1 MPHSM
6 KRGPQMG
13 GGPGARAAA
22 MRGAKPK
29 DLRQTLKGLWAFLRK
44 RKIMLFLAFF
54 MVLLNIGAS
63 LAGTSYL
70 QPIIDNFLQPV
81 NADPTMAQ
89 RFAGLAGG
97 VVTLGCIFM
106 VSVVASYLQNRL
118 MLTVSQRTINDIRG
132 QLFNHLQGL
141 PVGYFDSHTT
151 GELMSRFTNDVDTL
165 NDALQNGLT
174 TLFSSAV
181 MLGGILGMML
191 YRSLLLTAITLLI
204 VPLLLLSTGKVM
216 KISSKFFNAQQAALG
231 EVNGY
236 IEEIMTGQKVVKTFC
251 YEDRARQEF
260 EERNQRLQKAAQ
272 TAQGYAGMMMPLTRN
287 INSVGYALVATVGG
301 ILTIFG
307 SMTVGSLVV
316 FLQLVQS
323 FGRPINEASNQYNSI
338 VTALAGAERIFQVM
352 KVKPEDDGEEKQ
364 KGYQLVH
371 GEGRDFYWQK
381 GERRIPVRG
390 DVRFEKVD
398 FGYSPDKQIL
408 KEISLYAKP
417 GQKIAFVGST
427 GAGKTTI
434 INLLTR
440 FYDINGGRITVDGID
455 IKEIDRADLRNAM
468 SVVLQDT
475 HLFTGTI
482 YDNIRYGRP
491 DATDEE
497 VVEAAKLACA
507 HGFIKRLKHGY
518 DTVIEGDGANLS
530 QGQRQL
536 LNIARAA
543 VADAPILILD
553 EATSSVDTRTERL
566 IEVGLDR
573 LMEGR
578 TTFVIAHR
586 LSTVRNSNAIMVM
599 EQGQIIERGTHQDLL
614 DLKGRYYQLYTGAV
628 ELD

>member
-1 MPHSM
+1 MAHGM
-6 KRGPQMG
+6 KKGPSMG
-13 GGPGARAAA
+13 GGPGARMAA
-22 MRGAKPK
+22 MKTEKPK
-29 DLRQTLKGLWAFLRK
+29 NTKKTLLGLWAFLRK
-44 RKIMLFLAFF
+44 RKALLFLAFF

-81 NADPTMAQ
+81 NANPTLAE
-89 RFAGLAGG
+89 RFAGLANG

-106 VSVVASYLQNRL
+106 VSVIASYLQNRL
-118 MLTVSQRTINDIRG
+118 MLVVSQRTINDIRG
-132 QLFNHLQGL
+132 QLFNHLQEL

-181 MLGGILGMML
+181 MLGGILGMMI
-191 YRSLLLTAITLLI
+191 YRSVLLTVITLLI
-204 VPLLLLSTGKVM
+204 VPLLLLTTGKVM
-216 KISSKFFNAQQAALG
+216 KASSKFFVTQQSALG

-251 YEDRARQEF
+251 YEDRARAEF
-260 EERNQRLQKAAQ
+260 DERNKRLQEAAQ
-272 TAQGYAGMMMPLTRN
+272 TAQGYAGMMMPLARN
-287 INSVGYALVATVGG
+287 INSVGYAIVATVGG

-307 SMTVGSLVV
+307 SMTVGSLIV

-338 VTALAGAERIFQVM
+338 VTAIAGAERIFQVM
-352 KVKPEDDGEEKQ
+352 KEAPEDLDEEKK
-364 KGYQLVH
+364 KGYELVH
-371 GEGRDFYWQK
+371 GEGREFFWKKD
-381 GERRIPVRG
+381 GHSVPVKG
-390 DVRFEKVD
+390 DVRFENVD
-398 FGYSPDKQIL
+398 FGYSPEKKIL
-408 KEISLYAKP
+408 KNISLFAKP

-440 FYDINGGRITVDGID
+440 FYDIDSGTITVDGID
-455 IKEIDRADLRNAM
+455 IKDIDREDLRNAM

-518 DTVIEGDGANLS
+518 DTIIEGDGANLS

-599 EQGQIIERGTHQDLL
+599 EQGEIIERGTHDDLL
-614 DLKGRYYQLYTGAV
+614 ALGGRYYQLYTGVV